1 MTASLYIGKQIDA
14 SSGALG
20 APLELDPA
28 DLLTHGLIVGMTG
41 SGKTGLA
48 VGLIEETL
56 RQGVPVLAI
65 DPKGDL
71 ADLLLLFKNLDGPS
85 FTPWVDPEAARRV
98 GKTPEA
104 LGEETAA
111 AWKKGLADWGLAEAD
126 MAALE
131 GARDAVIY
139 TPGSTSGVSL
149 NILQSLDAP
158 TVPFDSEAEDLRDE
172 IAGIASGLLGLLGI
186 TADPIQ
192 SREHILLSALIENAW
207 RKGQGLSLESLVTA
221 VADPPFD
228 KLGALPVETVYP
240 AKDRRSLMMSLN
252 NLLASP
258 SFAVF
263 RQGEPL
269 DVGGLLRAP
278 DGRPRLSV
286 VYTAHLS
293 DEERL
298 FVTALL
304 LDKVKTWIRR
314 QGGTSGLRAL
324 VYMDEV
330 YGYFPP
336 HPANPPT
343 KRPLLTLLKQARA
356 QGLGVVLATQNPV
369 DLDYKALT
377 NMGTWIVGTLQTE
390 QDRAR
395 LREGLLGAGA
405 DSARLDAL
413 LSATRKRVFLLHDV
427 HRSGMG
433 LVHSRW
439 TMSYLRGPLT
449 PDEIERVMAG
459 RGAPRPGPQASAPAA
474 TAGPPVLPSP
484 LRPAFF
490 KKYGGEMGEAHLLVK
505 YAVRYKG
512 AGESL
517 GVRAYRLGGSTA
529 AEIFE
534 TEPLILDEGTV
545 SAEAPAGLRYGDL
558 PAFLAQAG
566 AKGLERAIKDRL
578 PDKLEVTL
586 CSDPVTRS
594 ASAPGETREAFA
606 ARLQAAGGGAS
617 TQKLQDQIDKKKR
630 DLAIREQELSG
641 RKTEKWTAVGTA
653 ILSNIGLFMGR
664 KRTISGASAVLTKN
678 RLENTAEARVEA
690 LRAEVADLESQ
701 LTSVSAVDP
710 ARFEEKT
717 LVPSTGDVSVLRYD
731 ILWVY

>member
-1 MTASLYIGKQIDA
+1 MAASLYIGKQFDPA
-14 SSGALG
+14 SNALG
-20 APLELDPA
+20 ERVELDPS

-85 FTPWVDPEAARRV
+85 FAPWVDPEAARRA
-98 GKTPEA
+98 GKTQA
-104 LGEETAA
+104 SLGEETAA
-111 AWKKGLADWGLAEAD
+111 AWKKGLADWGLSEAD
-126 MAALE
+126 VASLE
-131 GARDAVIY
+131 GAREAVIY
-139 TPGSTSGVSL
+139 TPGSTSGIPL

-158 TVPFDSEAEDLRDE
+158 TVPFDSAAEDLRDE
-172 IAGIASGLLGLLGI
+172 IAGLASGLLGLLGI
-186 TADPIQ
+186 AADPIQ
-192 SREHILLSALIENAW
+192 SREHILISALIEDAW
-207 RKGQGLSLESLVTA
+207 RKGKGLTLESLVTA
-221 VADPPFD
+221 VANPPFD

-240 AKDRRSLMMSLN
+240 AKERQALMMSLN

-269 DVGGLLRAP
+269 DVGALLRTP

-304 LDKVKTWIRR
+304 LDKVKTWIRQ
-314 QGGTSGLRAL
+314 QGGTSALRAL

-377 NMGTWIVGTLQTE
+377 NMGTWLVGTLQTE
-390 QDRAR
+390 QDRSR
-395 LREGLLGAGA
+395 LRDGLLGAGA
-405 DSARLDAL
+405 DAARLDAL
-413 LSATRKRVFLLHDV
+413 LAATRKRVFLLHDV
-427 HRSGMG
+427 HRAG
-433 LVHSRW
+433 LSLVNSRW
-439 TMSYLRGPLT
+439 AMSYLRGPLT
-449 PDEIERVMAG
+449 PQEIERLMAG
-459 RGAPRPGPQASAPAA
+459 RRAPRLPSAAPAA
-474 TAGPPVLPSP
+474 PEGPPVLPSP
-484 LRPAFF
+484 LRHAFF

-505 YAVRYKG
+505 YAVRYRG

-534 TEPLILDEGTV
+534 SAPLILDEGAVT
-545 SAEAPAGLRYGDL
+545 AEAPAGLRYGDL
-558 PAFLAQAG
+558 PPFVAQAG

-578 PDKLEVTL
+578 PDKLQATL
-586 CSDPVTRS
+586 YSDPVTRS
-594 ASAPGETREAFA
+594 TSSPGETRDAFA
-606 ARLQAAGGGAS
+606 ARLQSAGGGAS
-617 TQKLQDQIDKKKR
+617 TRKLQDQIEKKKR
-630 DLAIREQELSG
+630 DLAVREQELSG

-664 KRTISGASAVLTKN
+664 KRTVSGAGTVLTKN

-690 LRAEVADLESQ
+690 LRAEIADLEGQ
-701 LTSVSAVDP
+701 LAAQASVDP
-710 ARFEEKT
+710 GRFEEKT
-717 LVPSTGDVSVLRYD
+717 VVPSTGDVSLLRYD
-731 ILWVY
+731 VVWVY